1 MSNQTKYENYS
12 PEFLEVCKAAVEVR
26 EHGACNPVPIIML
39 QEKAITQ
46 VASMVGTNMTA
57 VEYAPLRL
65 LTSQVAELMGHNIT
79 SYFQVDGDNQS
90 QYTRDVDW
98 CLAQQL

>member
-1 MSNQTKYENYS
+1 MSNQTSHGNYS
-12 PEFLEVCKAAVEVR
+12 LEFLEVCKAAVEVC
-26 EHGACNPVPIIML
+26 ENGACNPVPIIML
-39 QEKAITQ
+39 QEKAVTQ
-46 VASMVGTNMTA
+46 VASMVGTDATS

-65 LTSQVAELMGHNIT
+65 LASQVAELVGYSMT